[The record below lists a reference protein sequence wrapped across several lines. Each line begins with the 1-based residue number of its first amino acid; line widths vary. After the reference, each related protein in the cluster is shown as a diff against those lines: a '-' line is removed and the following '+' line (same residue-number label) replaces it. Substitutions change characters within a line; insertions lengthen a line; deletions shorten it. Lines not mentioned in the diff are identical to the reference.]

1 MTKLFISV
9 EFVLSFELIRMLKL
23 YIHIASFCKK
33 ILPLQK
39 NIQNY
44 GNCIQCKKT

>member
-39 NIQNY
+39 KY
-44 GNCIQCKKT
+44 SKLWELHSM